1 MPRYSE
7 TLDRLIAEFERLPGI
22 GAKTAERLAFHV
34 LRSGAE
40 EAMGLARAIRDV
52 KAKIRPCAECFNIA
66 EGGGP
71 CAVCADAGR
80 DRGLVCVVEQ
90 PKDLLALERTAR
102 YRGLYHV
109 LLGRLAPLEGA
120 GPERLTVDALV
131 ERVRRGGVRE
141 VILATNPDLE
151 GDGRRHP
158 DRQGHPVGQLDRV
171 RQRRDPLGRPR
182 RTPSGPPGIKA
193 SDSSKG
199 NPRTPFRSIGLCPA

>member
-151 GDGRRHP
+151 GDGTALYVAERLK
-158 DRQGHPVGQLDRV
+158 GLPVAVTRIAKGI
-171 RQRRDPLGRPR
+171 
-182 RTPSGPPGIKA
+182 PSGSSIEYANDAILSDALEGRRPVPPE
-193 SDSSKG
+193 
-199 NPRTPFRSIGLCPA
+199 